1 MDREYLDY
9 SSEEVDDEH
18 SEQKLSNN
26 DIESFYTEL
35 KSYLESSYS
44 SILDKLEL
52 NKFILAT
59 SPPSA
64 KSNDKESL
72 SSL

>member
-9 SSEEVDDEH
+9 SSEEENEEY
-18 SEQKLSNN
+18 SEQKQNIN
-26 DIESFYTEL
+26 DIESFYVEL

-52 NKFILAT
+52 NKFILFVKKFNKDF
-59 SPPSA
+59 SHV
-64 KSNDKESL
+64 
-72 SSL
+72 

>member
-9 SSEEVDDEH
+9 SSEEASEEH
-18 SEQKLSNN
+18 SEQRQNIN
-26 DIESFYTEL
+26 DIESFYVEL

-52 NKFILAT
+52 NKFILFVKKFNKDF
-59 SPPSA
+59 SHV
-64 KSNDKESL
+64 
-72 SSL
+72 

>member
-9 SSEEVDDEH
+9 SSEEVDNER
-18 SEQKLSNN
+18 SEQKLNNN

-52 NKFILAT
+52 NKFILFVKKFNKDF
-59 SPPSA
+59 SHV
-64 KSNDKESL
+64 
-72 SSL
+72 